1 MPHVMAYLR
10 QAMSKGAAELAPER
24 GGRKRGVQGA
34 NGRSLGV
41 LPAPPRARQ
50 LPPGTAMQNPD
61 IARLFDEVADLL
73 EIQDANPFRVRAYR
87 NAARPIRDF
96 PEPIADLVRA
106 GTKDLTDIPGIGD
119 DLAEK
124 ITDIVTTGEL
134 PLRKQLASKLPAG
147 LLDLLRISGLGPKR
161 VKLLYKKLKVKSA
174 ADLAK
179 ALEAGKIQK
188 LKGFGPKME
197 EKIRVGLGQVHVGEV
212 RLLHNEAET
221 QARGMVAYL
230 EAGGGLRQIEV
241 AGSYRRRRETVGDLD
256 IVVTSE
262 RESSA
267 KVMDRFV
274 AYGDV
279 AEIISKGETRATVKL
294 RGGLQVDLRAVE
306 PDAYGAALLYFTG
319 SKAHNIELRKIA
331 QEKSYKLN
339 EYGLFKGTRRAA
351 GKTEQEIYAKL
362 GLDWIAP
369 ELREARGEIALARDH
384 RLPHLVEVKDV
395 RGDLQMHTSATDGKG
410 TIEEM
415 AHAGRALGYQYIAIT
430 DHSKRV
436 TMALGLDAK
445 RLREQWQAVDAL
457 NATSRD
463 FTILKSVELDI
474 LESGKLDLPD
484 DVLAEAEY
492 VVATIHYGLNQNQ
505 KELTRRLVGAAE
517 HPWVDAI
524 GHPTGRL
531 VGKREPYAFDFDA
544 LCRACAAT
552 GCLLELNG
560 HPERMDLPDTLAAA
574 GKQHGVR
581 VVLSTDSHQPGN
593 LPFMRYAVYLA
604 RRAGLEAADILN
616 TRPLAEFR
624 KGLKRAVEAGRGR

>member
-1 MPHVMAYLR
+1 
-10 QAMSKGAAELAPER
+10 
-24 GGRKRGVQGA
+24 
-34 NGRSLGV
+34 
-41 LPAPPRARQ
+41 
-50 LPPGTAMQNPD
+50 MQNPD

-87 NAARPIRDF
+87 NAARTIRDF
-96 PEPIADLVRA
+96 PEPITDLVRA
-106 GTKDLTDIPGIGD
+106 GTKDLTDIAGIGD

-124 ITDIVTTGEL
+124 ITAIVTTGEL
-134 PLRKQLASKLPAG
+134 PLQKELARKLPAG
-147 LLDLLRISGLGPKR
+147 LLDLLRIPGLGPKR

-174 ADLAK
+174 ADLAA
-179 ALEAGKIQK
+179 ALDKGRVRK

-197 EKIRVGLGQVHVGEV
+197 EKMRAGIGQAQVGE
-212 RLLHNEAET
+212 RRMLLNEAET
-221 QARGMVAYL
+221 QATAVVAYL
-230 EAGGGLRQIEV
+230 QAGGGIGQIEV
-241 AGSYRRRRETVGDLD
+241 AGSYRRRRETIGDLD

-262 RESSA
+262 GKNSTP
-267 KVMDRFV
+267 VMDRFV

-279 AEIISKGETRATVKL
+279 ANVISKGETRATVKL

-351 GKTEQEIYAKL
+351 GKTEEEVYAKL
-362 GLDWIAP
+362 GLDWIPP
-369 ELREARGEIALARDH
+369 ELREARGEIALAREH
-384 RLPHLVEVKDV
+384 RLPHLVEVKDI

-410 TIEEM
+410 TIEDM
-415 AHAGRALGYQYIAIT
+415 AHAARALGYEYIAIT

-445 RLREQWQAVDAL
+445 RLREQWKAIDAW
-457 NATSRD
+457 NASSRG
-463 FTILKSVELDI
+463 FTILRSVELDI
-474 LESGKLDLPD
+474 LENGKLDLPD
-484 DVLAEAEY
+484 DVLADADY
-492 VVATIHYGLNQNQ
+492 VVATIHYGLNQGE

-531 VGKREPYAFDFDA
+531 VGKREPYAFDFEA

-581 VVLSTDSHQPGN
+581 FVLSTDSHQPGN
-593 LPFMRYAVYLA
+593 LPFMKYAVYLA
-604 RRAGLEAADILN
+604 RRAGLEAGDIVN
-616 TRPLAEFR
+616 TRPLVAFQAA
-624 KGLKRAVEAGRGR
+624 LKRAATGGKRRQ

>member
-1 MPHVMAYLR
+1 
-10 QAMSKGAAELAPER
+10 
-24 GGRKRGVQGA
+24 
-34 NGRSLGV
+34 
-41 LPAPPRARQ
+41 
-50 LPPGTAMQNPD
+50 MQNPD

-87 NAARPIRDF
+87 NAARTIRDF

-147 LLDLLRISGLGPKR
+147 LLDLLRIPGLGPKR

-174 ADLAK
+174 ADLAA
-179 ALEAGKIQK
+179 ALDKGRIQK

-197 EKIRVGLGQVHVGEV
+197 EKMRAGLGQAQVGE
-212 RLLHNEAET
+212 RRMLLNEAET
-221 QARGMVAYL
+221 QATAVVASL
-230 EAGGGLRQIEV
+230 EAGGGIRQIEV
-241 AGSYRRRRETVGDLD
+241 AGSYRRRRETIGDLD

-262 RESSA
+262 DSPRA
-267 KVMDRFV
+267 MDRFV
-274 AYGDV
+274 AYGEV
-279 AEIISKGETRATVKL
+279 AEVISKGETRATVKL

-331 QEKSYKLN
+331 QEQSYKLN

-351 GKTEQEIYAKL
+351 GKTEEEIYAKL
-362 GLDWIAP
+362 GLDWIPP
-369 ELREARGEIALARDH
+369 ELREARGEIALAREH

-410 TIEEM
+410 TIEDM
-415 AHAGRALGYQYIAIT
+415 AHAARALGYHYIAIT

-445 RLREQWQAVDAL
+445 RLREQWKAIDAR
-457 NATSRD
+457 NATSRG
-463 FTILKSVELDI
+463 FTILRSVELDI
-474 LESGKLDLPD
+474 LENGKLDLPD
-484 DVLAEAEY
+484 DVLADADY
-492 VVATIHYGLNQNQ
+492 VVATIHYGLNQSE

-544 LCRACAAT
+544 LCRTCAAT

-574 GKQHGVR
+574 GKQQGVR
-581 VVLSTDSHQPGN
+581 FVLSTDSHQPGN
-593 LPFMRYAVYLA
+593 LPFMKYAVYLA
-604 RRAGLEAADILN
+604 RRAGLEAGDILN
-616 TRPLAEFR
+616 TQPLAEFR
-624 KGLKRAVEAGRGR
+624 KGLKRAKL

>member
-1 MPHVMAYLR
+1 
-10 QAMSKGAAELAPER
+10 
-24 GGRKRGVQGA
+24 
-34 NGRSLGV
+34 
-41 LPAPPRARQ
+41 
-50 LPPGTAMQNPD
+50 MQNPD

-87 NAARPIRDF
+87 NAARTIRDF
-96 PEPIADLVRA
+96 PEPIADLVRT

-124 ITDIVTTGEL
+124 ITAIVTSGEL

-147 LLDLLRISGLGPKR
+147 LLDLLRIPGLGPKR

-174 ADLAK
+174 ADLAA
-179 ALEAGKIQK
+179 ALDKGRIQK

-197 EKIRVGLGQVHVGEV
+197 EKIRAGLGQAQVGE
-212 RLLHNEAET
+212 RRMLLNEAEI
-221 QARGMVAYL
+221 QATAVLAYL
-230 EAGGGLRQIEV
+230 EAGGGIGQIEV
-241 AGSYRRRRETVGDLD
+241 AGSYRRRRETIGDLD

-262 RESSA
+262 GKDSA
-267 KVMDRFV
+267 TVMNRFV
-274 AYGDV
+274 AYGEV
-279 AEIISKGETRATVKL
+279 AEVISKGETRATVKL

-331 QEKSYKLN
+331 QEKAYKLN

-351 GKTEQEIYAKL
+351 GKTEQEIYTKL

-369 ELREARGEIALARDH
+369 ELREARGEIALAREH
-384 RLPHLVEVKDV
+384 RLPHLVEVKDI

-410 TIEEM
+410 TIEDM
-415 AHAGRALGYQYIAIT
+415 AHAARALGYQYIAIT

-445 RLREQWQAVDAL
+445 RLREQWKAVDAW
-457 NATSRD
+457 NATSPG

-474 LESGKLDLPD
+474 LENGKLDLPD
-484 DVLAEAEY
+484 DVLAEADY
-492 VVATIHYGLNQNQ
+492 VVATIHYGINQSE

-517 HPWVDAI
+517 HAWVDAI

-581 VVLSTDSHQPGN
+581 FVLSTDSHQPGN
-593 LPFMRYAVYLA
+593 LPFMKYAVYLA
-604 RRAGLEAADILN
+604 RRAGLEAGDIVN
-616 TRPLAEFR
+616 TRPLVAFQAA
-624 KGLKRAVEAGRGR
+624 LKRAATGGKKRQ

>member
-1 MPHVMAYLR
+1 
-10 QAMSKGAAELAPER
+10 
-24 GGRKRGVQGA
+24 
-34 NGRSLGV
+34 
-41 LPAPPRARQ
+41 
-50 LPPGTAMQNPD
+50 MQNPD

-87 NAARPIRDF
+87 NAARTIRDF

-106 GTKDLTDIPGIGD
+106 GTKDLTEIAGIGD

-124 ITDIVTTGEL
+124 IAAIVTTGEL

-147 LLDLLRISGLGPKR
+147 LLDLLRIPGLGPKR

-174 ADLAK
+174 ADLAA
-179 ALEAGKIQK
+179 ALDKGRIQK

-197 EKIRVGLGQVHVGEV
+197 EKMRAGLGQAQVGE
-212 RLLHNEAET
+212 RRMLLNEAEV
-221 QARGMVAYL
+221 QATAVVVYL
-230 EAGGGLRQIEV
+230 EASGAIRQIEV
-241 AGSYRRRRETVGDLD
+241 AGSYRRRRETIGDLD
-256 IVVTSE
+256 IVVTSG
-262 RESSA
+262 ESA
-267 KVMDRFV
+267 QAMDRFV
-274 AYGDV
+274 AYGEV
-279 AEIISKGETRATVKL
+279 AEVISKGETRATVKL

-331 QEKSYKLN
+331 QEQSYKLN

-351 GKTEQEIYAKL
+351 GKTEDEIYSKL
-362 GLDWIAP
+362 GLDWIPP
-369 ELREARGEIALARDH
+369 ELREARGEIALAREH
-384 RLPHLVEVKDV
+384 RLPHLVEVKDI

-410 TIEEM
+410 TIEDM
-415 AHAGRALGYQYIAIT
+415 AHAARALGYQYIAIT

-445 RLREQWQAVDAL
+445 RLREQWKAIDAW
-457 NATSRD
+457 NATSRG
-463 FTILKSVELDI
+463 FTILKSIELDI
-474 LESGKLDLPD
+474 LENGKLDLPD
-484 DVLAEAEY
+484 DVLAEADY
-492 VVATIHYGLNQNQ
+492 VVATIHYGITQSE
-505 KELTRRLVGAAE
+505 KELTKRLVGGAE

-531 VGKREPYAFDFDA
+531 VGKREPYAFDFEA

-581 VVLSTDSHQPGN
+581 FVLSTDSHQPGN
-593 LPFMRYAVYLA
+593 LPFMKYAVYLA
-604 RRAGLEAADILN
+604 RRAGLEAGDIVN
-616 TRPLAEFR
+616 TRPLVAFQAA
-624 KGLKRAVEAGRGR
+624 LKRAATGGKRRQ

>member
-1 MPHVMAYLR
+1 
-10 QAMSKGAAELAPER
+10 
-24 GGRKRGVQGA
+24 
-34 NGRSLGV
+34 
-41 LPAPPRARQ
+41 
-50 LPPGTAMQNPD
+50 MQNPD

-87 NAARPIRDF
+87 NAARTIRDF
-96 PEPIADLVRA
+96 PEPIADLVRT
-106 GTKDLTDIPGIGD
+106 GTKDLTDIAGIGD

-124 ITDIVTTGEL
+124 ITAIVTTGEL

-147 LLDLLRISGLGPKR
+147 LLDLLRIPGLGPKR

-174 ADLAK
+174 ADLAA
-179 ALEAGKIQK
+179 ALDQGRIQK

-197 EKIRVGLGQVHVGEV
+197 EKIRAGLGQAQAGE
-212 RLLHNEAET
+212 RRMLLNEAET
-221 QARGMVAYL
+221 QATAVLAYL
-230 EAGGGLRQIEV
+230 EAGGGIGQIEV
-241 AGSYRRRRETVGDLD
+241 AGSYRRRRETIGDLD

-262 RESSA
+262 GKDSA
-267 KVMDRFV
+267 TVMNRFV
-274 AYGDV
+274 AYGEV
-279 AEIISKGETRATVKL
+279 AEVISKGETRATVKL
-294 RGGLQVDLRAVE
+294 RGGLQVDLRAVG

-331 QEKSYKLN
+331 QEKAYKLN

-362 GLDWIAP
+362 GLDWIPP
-369 ELREARGEIALARDH
+369 ELREARGEIALAREH
-384 RLPHLVEVKDV
+384 RLPHLVDVKDI

-410 TIEEM
+410 TIEDM
-415 AHAGRALGYQYIAIT
+415 AHAARALGYQYIAIT

-445 RLREQWQAVDAL
+445 RLREQWKAVDAW
-457 NATSRD
+457 NATSRG
-463 FTILKSVELDI
+463 FTILKGVELDI
-474 LESGKLDLPD
+474 LENGKLDLPD
-484 DVLAEAEY
+484 DVLAEADY
-492 VVATIHYGLNQNQ
+492 VVATIHYGINQTE

-517 HPWVDAI
+517 HAWVDAI

-581 VVLSTDSHQPGN
+581 FVLSTDSHQPGN
-593 LPFMRYAVYLA
+593 LPFMKYAVYLA
-604 RRAGLEAADILN
+604 RRAGLEASDILN

-624 KGLKRAVEAGRGR
+624 KGLKRAKP

>member
-1 MPHVMAYLR
+1 
-10 QAMSKGAAELAPER
+10 
-24 GGRKRGVQGA
+24 
-34 NGRSLGV
+34 
-41 LPAPPRARQ
+41 
-50 LPPGTAMQNPD
+50 MQNPD

-87 NAARPIRDF
+87 NAARTIRDF

-147 LLDLLRISGLGPKR
+147 LLDLLRIPGLGPKR

-179 ALEAGKIQK
+179 ALEAGRIQK
-188 LKGFGPKME
+188 LKGFGPKMD
-197 EKIRVGLGQVHVGEV
+197 EKIRAGLGQVHVGER
-212 RLLHNEAET
+212 RLLLNEAET
-221 QARGMVAYL
+221 QATAVVTHL
-230 EAGGGLRQIEV
+230 EAGGAIRQIEV
-241 AGSYRRRRETVGDLD
+241 AGSYRRRRETIGDLD

-262 RESSA
+262 GQSSA

-279 AEIISKGETRATVKL
+279 AEVISKGETRATVKL

-362 GLDWIAP
+362 GLDWIPP
-369 ELREARGEIALARDH
+369 ELREARGEVALAREH
-384 RLPHLVEVKDV
+384 RLPKLVELDDI

-410 TIEEM
+410 TIEDM
-415 AHAGRALGYQYIAIT
+415 AHAARALGYQYIAIT

-436 TMALGLDAK
+436 TMALGLDTK
-445 RLREQWQAVDAL
+445 RLREQWKAIDAW
-457 NATSRD
+457 NAASRG
-463 FTILKSVELDI
+463 FTVLKSIELDI
-474 LESGKLDLPD
+474 LETGKLDLPD
-484 DVLAEAEY
+484 DVLAQADY
-492 VVATIHYGLNQNQ
+492 VVATIHYGITQSE

-531 VGKREPYAFDFDA
+531 VGKREPYPFDFEA
-544 LCRACAAT
+544 LCRACTAT

-574 GKQHGVR
+574 GKQRGVR
-581 VVLSTDSHQPGN
+581 FVLSTDSHQPGN
-593 LPFMRYAVYLA
+593 LPFMKYAVYLA
-604 RRAGLEAADILN
+604 RRAGLEAGDILN
-616 TRPLAEFR
+616 TGPLAEFR
-624 KGLKRAVEAGRGR
+624 KGLKRAKP

>member
-1 MPHVMAYLR
+1 
-10 QAMSKGAAELAPER
+10 
-24 GGRKRGVQGA
+24 
-34 NGRSLGV
+34 
-41 LPAPPRARQ
+41 
-50 LPPGTAMQNPD
+50 MQNPD

-87 NAARPIRDF
+87 NAARTIRDF
-96 PEPIADLVRA
+96 PEPIADLVRT
-106 GTKDLTDIPGIGD
+106 GTKDLTDIAGIGD

-124 ITDIVTTGEL
+124 IAAIVTTGEL

-147 LLDLLRISGLGPKR
+147 LLDLLRIPGLGPKR

-174 ADLAK
+174 ADLAA
-179 ALEAGKIQK
+179 ALDKGRIQK

-197 EKIRVGLGQVHVGEV
+197 EKIRAGLGQAQAGE
-212 RLLHNEAET
+212 RRMLLNEAET
-221 QARGMVAYL
+221 QATAVLAYL
-230 EAGGGLRQIEV
+230 EAGGGIGQIEV
-241 AGSYRRRRETVGDLD
+241 AGSYRRRRETIGDLD

-262 RESSA
+262 GKDSA
-267 KVMDRFV
+267 TVMNRFV
-274 AYGDV
+274 AYGEV
-279 AEIISKGETRATVKL
+279 AEVISKGETRATVKL

-331 QEKSYKLN
+331 QEKAYKLN

-351 GKTEQEIYAKL
+351 GKTEQEIYTKL
-362 GLDWIAP
+362 GLDWIPP
-369 ELREARGEIALARDH
+369 ELREARGEIALAREH

-410 TIEEM
+410 TIDDM
-415 AHAGRALGYQYIAIT
+415 ARAARALGYEYIAIT

-445 RLREQWQAVDAL
+445 RLREQWKAVDAW
-457 NATSRD
+457 NATSRG

-474 LESGKLDLPD
+474 LENGKLDLPD
-484 DVLAEAEY
+484 DVLAEADY
-492 VVATIHYGLNQNQ
+492 VVATIHYGINQTE

-517 HPWVDAI
+517 HAWVDAI

-560 HPERMDLPDTLAAA
+560 HPERMDLPDTIAAA

-581 VVLSTDSHQPGN
+581 FVLSTDSHQPGN
-593 LPFMRYAVYLA
+593 LPFMKYAVYLA
-604 RRAGLEAADILN
+604 RRAGLEASDILN

-624 KGLKRAVEAGRGR
+624 KGLKRAKP